1 MTHFK
6 TQAQLVQSISEN
18 LEKLEA
24 GQLSLSELEA
34 HVQLTRELYERTIV
48 LRYKAFES
56 EVGVTS
62 EPKKVVEEIETPSV
76 ASPFIEIVAE
86 DEFVEE
92 VEEETPSIDFSL
104 FDTEEEE
111 EEMIV
116 ESEVSNHVEEIHVSQ
131 TEVEVK
137 EIVVPVQV
145 AEPMVTNSGT
155 NADFVKKFNSVAQE
169 SSGQFGLSKLDT
181 LVGSFGLNER
191 LQYINELFDGSSETF
206 SEAIKSLDSL
216 SSIDDAKQKTSEFA
230 AANQW
235 DLESDTVVEFIQK
248 LCRRYV

>member
-6 TQAQLVQSISEN
+6 SQAQLVQSISEN

-56 EVGVTS
+56 EVGVTL
-62 EPKKVVEEIETPSV
+62 EPKKDVELIETPSV
-76 ASPFIEIVAE
+76 ESPFIEIAAV
-86 DEFVEE
+86 DEFLEE
-92 VEEETPSIDFSL
+92 AEEETPSIDFSL
-104 FDTEEEE
+104 FDTEDED
-111 EEMIV
+111 EMIV
-116 ESEVSNHVEEIHVSQ
+116 ESEVSNHAEEIRVSEP
-131 TEVEVK
+131 EVEVK
-137 EIVVPVQV
+137 EIVVPIQV
-145 AEPMVTNSGT
+145 VEPVVA
-155 NADFVKKFNSVAQE
+155 NADSTAAFVKKFTSVAHE

-216 SSIDDAKQKTSEFA
+216 SSIDEAKQKTSEFA
-230 AANQW
+230 VANQW
-235 DLESDTVVEFIQK
+235 DLESDTVIEFIQK

>member
-111 EEMIV
+111 EMIV

-131 TEVEVK
+131 PEVEVI